1 MNMNPVKMVLLAGAL
16 AIGIVIALYV
26 DNTTIP
32 IGERPK
38 QFSELGGNFQL
49 QSELGDINLA
59 DYQGQVV
66 VLYFGFLNCS
76 EVCPS
81 SVGVMSVAFKM
92 LPESVGKGV
101 QGFFISVDPSRDDV
115 TSLHEFTQYFD
126 PRILGLTGTKEEI
139 DQLTSNYGVYYSL
152 VDMEKSVLDYTVD
165 HMSRFYIIA
174 PNGQLVDSMSHSTTP
189 TELAARITRT
199 IEQYAQLMKENL

>member
-1 MNMNPVKMVLLAGAL
+1 MSKNPVKIALVVGAL
-16 AIGIVIALYV
+16 LIGIVIALYV
-26 DNTTIP
+26 ENTTIP

-49 QSELGDINLA
+49 NSQLGDINLA
-59 DYQGQVV
+59 DYQGQVA

-81 SVGVMSVAFKM
+81 SVGVMSAAFKL
-92 LPESVGKGV
+92 LPESIGNSV
-101 QGFFISVDPSRDDV
+101 QGFFISVDPSRDDAK
-115 TSLHEFTQYFD
+115 SLHEFAQYFD
-126 PRILGLTGTKEEI
+126 PRILGLTGTKAQI
-139 DQLTSNYGVYYSL
+139 DELTANYGVYYDL
-152 VDMEKSVLDYTVD
+152 VDMEDSVLDYTVD

-174 PNGQLVDSMSHSTTP
+174 PNGELIDSMSHSTTP

-199 IEQYAQLMKENL
+199 IEKYADLMKENS